1 MAEEPRQADILEDV
15 QELASELETFR
26 QIVETASDA
35 VVTINAQH
43 EVVFMNAAAERMFG
57 YQRREILGGDLLPLI
72 PHELRDH
79 HRGYVERY
87 IRTRQA
93 RMIGRT
99 AEMTGERRDGSR
111 FPVSISFSVAEIN
124 GRLLFTAILRDL
136 SAQRN
141 LEEQVK
147 RAERLAAV
155 GQMVA
160 TVGHEIRTPLMLIGG
175 FARQLQKEAHLGPAA
190 RRKVDIIAEE
200 AQRLEGML
208 NDLKDLSRP
217 QRYEWAELDLGE
229 VVGHV
234 RELMAPEFDKQGLRL
249 AVDIAPGLPPVV
261 GDRNRLSQVLINLL
275 QNALHAS
282 PEGAAV
288 EVEVAPTGLGG
299 VLARIRDHGQ
309 GIAPEDLERV
319 FEPFFTTKKRGTG
332 LGLPVAKRIVTE
344 HGGRLRIK
352 STPGQGTTV
361 TMDLPPK
368 PGAPGD
374 RVPPAG
380 QGGAGEALA

>member
-1 MAEEPRQADILEDV
+1 MAEDQPQADILEDV

-35 VVTINAQH
+35 VVTINEQH

-57 YQRREILGGDLLPLI
+57 YARREIMGGDLLPLI
-72 PHELRDH
+72 PHELRES

-124 GRLLFTAILRDL
+124 GQLLFTAILRDL
-136 SAQRN
+136 SAQRS
-141 LEEQVK
+141 LEEQVQ
-147 RAERLAAV
+147 RAEGLAAV

-208 NDLKDLSRP
+208 NDLKDMSRP
-217 QRYEWAELDLGE
+217 QRYEWDELDPG
-229 VVGHV
+229 VVVDHV
-234 RELMAPEFDKQGLRL
+234 RELMAPEVDRQGRGLE
-249 AVDIAPGLPPVV
+249 VTIPPGLPRII
-261 GDRNRLSQVLINLL
+261 GDKNRLSQVLINLL

-282 PEGAAV
+282 PKGAKVAV
-288 EVEVAPTGLGG
+288 EIVPSPLGG
-299 VLARIRDHGQ
+299 VLIHVRDQGQ
-309 GIAPEDLERV
+309 GIEPQDLERV

-344 HGGRLRIK
+344 HGGRLKIK
-352 STPGQGTTV
+352 STVGQGTTV
-361 TMDLPPK
+361 TVDLPGPV
-368 PGAPGD
+368 PGPSE
-374 RVPPAG
+374 RVD
-380 QGGAGEALA
+380 